1 MFCNAKKHVTVP
13 QEFHF
18 ATNERIP
25 PPPPPSAIHD
35 LFDKV
40 VKMNFL
46 HHSESVKRSPLR
58 SVSNL
63 LLPFQLSLNSEPQQ
77 NPIPRNTMPNPF
89 HLHTEV
95 WISSFVQK
103 KFGIQESG
111 HNIFIKSL
119 FTSGFSGKRG

>member
-40 VKMNFL
+40 VKMNFF
-46 HHSESVKRSPLR
+46 HHSFIIL
-58 SVSNL
+58 NL
-63 LLPFQLSLNSEPQQ
+63 
-77 NPIPRNTMPNPF
+77 
-89 HLHTEV
+89 
-95 WISSFVQK
+95 
-103 KFGIQESG
+103 
-111 HNIFIKSL
+111 
-119 FTSGFSGKRG
+119 